1 MCAQF
6 ALKIK
11 ANDLSI
17 KYGIQVPESF
27 FKVNSINQQGF
38 IQARYLPYTVAPT
51 IVLGRNADELK
62 LVPMSFSLVPSWSKE
77 PKVKFATH
85 NARIET
91 VIEKP
96 TWKIPFQKNHC
107 VIPMTGFFESAYE
120 GPLAGHIIQFQSKPH
135 TQPQFKPQPQ
145 SQLQP
150 HDIHSQ
156 TEGLSQFQHQSQSQS
171 QALPQMQSIT
181 LPDLQLSDSELPDS
195 ELMFAAGVFDCWKNP
210 INNEKMFSFAILTTT
225 PTDFILKNG
234 HDRSP
239 IFLNFNSVAEWL
251 ELPKTK
257 NNSLD
262 FIKSHQYNPLLQVQ
276 IDRPLKPGWEK
287 RK

>member
-38 IQARYLPYTVAPT
+38 IQARYLPYTMAPT

-135 TQPQFKPQPQ
+135 TQPQFKPKP
-145 SQLQP
+145 
-150 HDIHSQ
+150 
-156 TEGLSQFQHQSQSQS
+156 QSQS
-171 QALPQMQSIT
+171 QALPQVQNIT
-181 LPDLQLSDSELPDS
+181 LPELQLSDSELPDT